1 MFYNFS
7 SVNTSMDH
15 RRCSSALD
23 VMVLLTFFIFNIFKI
38 ILHYSDKMWI
48 HMEEQN
54 KTSRK
59 MLKVLDILGRENSKD
74 VLHG

>member
-1 MFYNFS
+1 
-7 SVNTSMDH
+7 
-15 RRCSSALD
+15 
-23 VMVLLTFFIFNIFKI
+23 
-38 ILHYSDKMWI
+38 
-48 HMEEQN
+48 MEEQN